1 MSSKVA
7 IAVSAALMSMSLN
20 AAAEGQLTRLAKNQV
35 AAGTKIKTLA
45 KNAQSATAAVFTPEA
60 DLGQGTHRYLVR
72 LSEDPVALYQGNI
85 AGYKATSPAMAKSTA
100 KTADGK
106 LNIKS
111 DEVKAYRSLLNK
123 RQDQVI
129 TDAEKL
135 ISKLNIKQRTTLA
148 FNGMVVEMTQA
159 EAEKLAKV
167 EGVAQIKREQL
178 RYLTTDAGPSFINA
192 PDVWNG
198 SASGTAYQGE
208 GLIVGVM
215 DTGINS
221 DHPSFADVGADG
233 YDHSNPNGS
242 GVYSGDC
249 ATEEWA
255 GLCNDKLIGVHSY
268 PLITDDYPLYDETV
282 PANGVD
288 HNGHGSHT
296 ASTAAGNVL
305 KNVTLDNG
313 LEIEE
318 MSGVAPHANIISYQ
332 VCLPGE
338 SGDSIEFDGCY
349 PSLTILA
356 VEHAIEAGV
365 DVINYSVGGGS
376 SDPWEDGDS
385 LAFLSARKAG
395 IHVATSAG
403 NDGPNP
409 YTLGSPS
416 ESPWITTVA
425 AGTHDRELIQDLVSV
440 NGVTYDYSDSTGP
453 AIGEADSGQMTFAG
467 TVDEANVEGC
477 NAFAAD
483 AFTDRIALISRG
495 SCNFSDK
502 IINAADAGASA
513 VIVYNNRDGDDSA
526 LSMSGLQDTTIP
538 SVFISENSGNAI
550 ISALAEDA
558 SLLATFLPIQVVET
572 DGGEMAD
579 FSSRGPNLA
588 VADILSP
595 SITAPGVNILA
606 AYADEMSAGMIENP
620 APSDYGFSSGTS
632 MASPHVA
639 GALALLA
646 GLQPDWTP
654 AQAQSALM
662 LTANQEVLKED
673 GETPA
678 DFFDMGSGYANVAL
692 AAASGLV
699 MDENYSNYIAANPA
713 TGGQPSAL
721 NLPSMANA
729 SCINTCRWT
738 RTVTATTANSW
749 TAEALVLDDTSGL
762 SVTVSPQSFELA
774 AGESQELTIT
784 ADVSNTKNDWS
795 FANIK
800 LTAAGAPD
808 ALLPLAVK
816 PGDSNVPDALTLY
829 ANGATGSKTYSGYQ
843 DKKLTDI
850 KASLYT
856 KHEVISEVEDVLQ
869 ENFAQEWQ
877 LTLDE
882 EAAMIWFVLGET
894 TSPDLD
900 LYVYDEKGDMLGYS
914 ASGGSDERVSLSE
927 LPAGKY
933 TVEVVNYQA
942 SEAGGSDPY
951 QLSISAIYKD
961 EASLDENVTVS
972 VLEDESLNEFALK
985 FDWSFEQALTQTSSG
1000 LLYLEAA
1007 DGSSQAINFTL
1018 ASGENDVQIQ
1028 VPASLAAGEQVLTPG
1043 EANSISFSV
1052 PANTGTTDKV
1062 YTLSALLPA
1071 DHQASNISHDGA
1083 ITGNTLTWDITRKAG
1098 ESDEALQV
1106 SFDLLPRSAGTG
1118 FELVLTSTIGN
1129 DVSST
1134 TYSYGVSQVA
1144 PTAVISAPGSVV
1156 EEQTVTLSGTG
1167 SVDENGD
1174 QLSYSWQQ
1182 LSGTSVSFDADAP
1195 SISFM
1200 APKVSSDETLSFSL
1214 TVTDASGN
1222 SSTETQSVNIVNRRN
1237 GGGSFGWLMLF
1248 TTPLLFLRRMKK

>member
-7 IAVSAALMSMSLN
+7 IAVSAALMSMSLS
-20 AAAEGQLTRLAKNQV
+20 AAAESQLTRLGKNQV
-35 AAGTKIKTLA
+35 TAGTKTKTLA
-45 KNAQSATAAVFTPEA
+45 PNAQTAAPAVFTPEA
-60 DLGQGTHRYLVR
+60 DLGQGTYRYLVR

-85 AGYKATSPAMAKSTA
+85 AGYKATSPAIAKSA
-100 KTADGK
+100 ARTADGK
-106 LNIKS
+106 LNIKA
-111 DEVKAYRSLLNK
+111 DEVKAYRSLLNS

-129 TDAEKL
+129 AKAEKL
-135 ISKLNIKQRTTLA
+135 ISKLDIKQRTTLA

-178 RYLTTDAGPSFINA
+178 RYLTTDAGPAFIKA
-192 PDVWNG
+192 PGVWNG
-198 SASGTAYQGE
+198 SANGTAYQGE

-221 DHPSFADVGADG
+221 DHPSFADVGGDG
-233 YDHSNPNGS
+233 YDHTNPNGS

-268 PLITDDYPLYDETV
+268 PLITDDYPLYDDTV

-296 ASTAAGNVL
+296 ASTAAGNLL
-305 KNVTLDNG
+305 KNVTLDSG

-332 VCLPGE
+332 VCLPGD
-338 SGDSIEFDGCY
+338 SGDAIDFDGCY

-376 SDPWEDGDS
+376 SDPWQDGDS

-416 ESPWITTVA
+416 EAPWITTVA
-425 AGTHDRELIQDLVSV
+425 AGTHDRQVIQDQVSV
-440 NGVTYDYSDSTGP
+440 NGVAYDYSDSSGP
-453 AIGEADSGQMTFAG
+453 EISASDSGEMTFAG
-467 TVDEANVEGC
+467 TADEANVEGC

-483 AFTDRIALISRG
+483 AFKDKIALISRG

-513 VIVYNNRDGDDSA
+513 VIVYNNRDGDDSS
-526 LSMSGLQDTTIP
+526 LLMGELDNTTIP

-550 ISALAEDA
+550 IGALTQDA
-558 SLLATFLPIQVVET
+558 TVRATFTPIQVVEA

-579 FSSRGPNLA
+579 FSSRGPNLS

-595 SITAPGVNILA
+595 SITAPGVGILA

-646 GLQPDWTP
+646 GLQPEWTP
-654 AQAQSALM
+654 AQVQSALM

-678 DFFDMGSGYANVAL
+678 DFFDMGSGYANVSL

-699 MDENYSNYIAANPA
+699 MDENYSNYVAANPA
-713 TGGQPSAL
+713 TGGQPSTL
-721 NLPSMANA
+721 NLPSMTNA
-729 SCINTCRWT
+729 SCINTCSWT

-749 TAEALVLDDTSGL
+749 TVEAIVLDETSGV

-774 AGESQELTIT
+774 SGESQELTIT

-800 LTAAGAPD
+800 LTAAGVPD
-808 ALLPLAVK
+808 AQLPLAVK
-816 PGDSNVPDALTLY
+816 PGESNVPEALTLY
-829 ANGATGSKTYSGYQ
+829 VNGAQGSKTYSGYQ

-850 KASLYT
+850 RASLYT

-894 TSPDLD
+894 SSPDLD
-900 LYVYDEKGDMLGYS
+900 LYVYDEGGNMLGYS
-914 ASGGSDERVSLSE
+914 ASNGSDERISLTE
-927 LPAGKY
+927 LPAGTY

-942 SEAGGSDPY
+942 SEPQGSDAY

-972 VLEDESLNEFALK
+972 VIEDDASNEFALK
-985 FDWSFEQALTQTSSG
+985 FDWSFEQALTQTASG
-1000 LLYLEAA
+1000 LLYLNAA
-1007 DGSSQAINFTL
+1007 DGSNQAINFTL
-1018 ASGENDVQIQ
+1018 ANGENDVQVQ
-1028 VPASLAAGEQVLTPG
+1028 VPTSLAAGEQVLQPG
-1043 EANSISFSV
+1043 EANTISFTV
-1052 PANTGTTDKV
+1052 PANTGATDKV
-1062 YTLSALLPA
+1062 YTLSAALPA

-1083 ITGNTLTWDITRKAG
+1083 VTGNILTWDITRKAG
-1098 ESDEALQV
+1098 ESNSSLEV
-1106 SFDLLPRSAGTG
+1106 SFDLIPRSAGSD

-1134 TYSYGVSQVA
+1134 SYNYGVDEVT

-1156 EEQTVTLSGTG
+1156 EQQNVTLTG
-1167 SVDENGD
+1167 ANSADENGD
-1174 QLSYSWQQ
+1174 ELSYVWQQ
-1182 LSGTSVSFDADAP
+1182 TSGTAVSFDANAA
-1195 SISFM
+1195 SISFT

-1214 TVTDASGN
+1214 TVSDAN
-1222 SSTETQSVNIVNRRN
+1222 CNTSTETADVQIINRRN
-1237 GGGSFGWLMLF
+1237 SGGSFGWLMLLA
-1248 TTPLLFLRRMKK
+1248 TPLLFRRRMRK